1 MEKELDLSGVDDI
14 LAEDSQE
21 EELDLSGVDEILAK
35 PSLLDRAITR
45 GQELLTPSQFTQDV
59 VGGALESGQDFSVG
73 AAKGL
78 TMGSLDELGGL
89 VGAGVESGLGAL
101 GIGPSAVDEQLA
113 EQGFQGVDE
122 SFLAKY
128 RGYQEAS
135 EQAVKD
141 AEARSPILST
151 AGQIAGGITGG
162 VALGGL
168 MGLGQAGAKAKS
180 IAEIARND
188 GMSKAALELL
198 KRGGINYAKA
208 SPAIAAESALTSE
221 ADLIGPNAQP
231 MKVAADVAGGLAFGL
246 PAVMGLQAAS
256 DVIAPAAMKS
266 AGAIKGKLAEIA
278 EDSPIMRQMEIAY
291 NKYGKNLKVNPK
303 SEKAILEGVP
313 GVEGGTPFSLLDT
326 KRAENITK
334 QVLDVDEELGKLV
347 GKSIDDAK
355 GVTIDVSKFKQ
366 DTYDEVLALSQEM
379 PSILKDENFNKIITK
394 VLSRDFKNA
403 SPRDI
408 KNTMDDITNAI
419 ERIGS
424 YKIPS
429 PELEEAPKLLR
440 KLRTRLDVTLK
451 DTLPEYELASTR
463 FAQHRNAYLEQ
474 PIAGRFD
481 PELDDIYYG
490 SMKKGDKKITEAYE
504 DLVKRTTSDS
514 QSADATEARYSKLG
528 EATKKFQAAEDAR
541 VAAGQ
546 IKAPITA
553 DPKVMLDQIKSFAD
567 DAAVRRTTRKTQES
581 QAGGAASLKSIV
593 GMGDTGRGFALS
605 TAYRAGRIAA
615 SKPVTGTANIGRK
628 LYNAP
633 TQSLNTLATKIE
645 ATPGLAPLGKALR
658 EGIESGNANKKN
670 AALFTIMQNPNARLL
685 ISAEDIQDDETLE

>member
-1 MEKELDLSGVDDI
+1 MAQDLDDDI
-14 LAEDSQE
+14 VDVQAPSMDEDDDIVEVQ
-21 EELDLSGVDEILAK
+21 AA

-45 GQELLTPSQFTQDV
+45 GQELITPSEFTQDV
-59 VGGALESGQDFSVG
+59 VGGLAESGQDFSVG

-78 TMGSLDELGGL
+78 TMGALDELGGL
-89 VGAGVESGLGAL
+89 VGAGAETALGAL
-101 GIGPSAVDEQLA
+101 GIGPSAVDA
-113 EQGFQGVDE
+113 ELKAQGFNVPEE
-122 SFLAKY
+122 SFLQKY

-135 EQAVKD
+135 DQAVK
-141 AEARSPILST
+141 ESEERSPVLST
-151 AGQIAGGITGG
+151 LGQIGGGITGG
-162 VALGGL
+162 IAMGGL
-168 MGLGQAGAKAKS
+168 LGVGSAGAKAKS
-180 IAEIARND
+180 IAEIARNG

-208 SPAIAAESALTSE
+208 APLIAAESALTSE
-221 ADLIGPNAQP
+221 SNLIGPDAQP
-231 MKVAADVAGGLAFGL
+231 GKVAADVAGGLAFGL
-246 PAVMGLQAAS
+246 PAVLGLQAAS
-256 DVIAPAAMKS
+256 DVVAPAASKAS
-266 AGAIKGKLAEIA
+266 GAIKSKLGEIA
-278 EDSPIMRQMEIAY
+278 EDSPIMRQIGIAY
-291 NKYGKNLKVNPK
+291 EKYGKNLKVNPK

-326 KRAENITK
+326 KRAEGITK
-334 QVLDVDEELGKLV
+334 QVLDVDEQLGKLV

-355 GVTIDVSKFKQ
+355 NIKLDVSNFKQ
-366 DTYDEVLALSQEM
+366 QAYDDVLALSQEM
-379 PSILKDENFNKIITK
+379 PSVLKDENFNKMITK
-394 VLSRDFKNA
+394 ILSRDFNSA

-408 KNTMDDITNAI
+408 KNIMDDISNTI

-451 DTLPEYELASTR
+451 DAVPEYNLASTR
-463 FAQHRNAYLEQ
+463 FAQHRSAYLEQ
-474 PIAGRFD
+474 PMAGRFD

-504 DLVKRTTSDS
+504 DLVKRTTADS
-514 QSADATEARYSKLG
+514 QSADATEARFSKLS
-528 EATKKFQAAEDAR
+528 EATKKFQAAEEAR
-541 VAAGQ
+541 VAAGD
-546 IKAPITA
+546 IKAPATS
-553 DPKVMLDQIKSFAD
+553 DPKVLLDQIKNFAD

-615 SKPVTGTANIGRK
+615 SKPVVGTVNLGRK

-633 TQSLNTLATKIE
+633 AQSLSTLAAKIE
-645 ATPGLAPLGKALR
+645 SNPGLAPLGKALR

-670 AALFTIMQNPNARLL
+670 AALFTIMQNPNARML
-685 ISAEDIQDDETLE
+685 ISAEDVQDEENLE